1 MIVDEI
7 WDFRECYC
15 FGKELFG
22 LQKNAAGKNGRTKP
36 KHSILL
42 LLVLL
47 AFVGIIAVS
56 CIMNYAQASNNNKQA
71 TKLQSEVSALQKE
84 NEELKRFLED
94 ENHDEYYEK
103 IAREEYN
110 YAKPGERVFYDS
122 SLGNKN

>member
-1 MIVDEI
+1 MIFEKI
-7 WDFRECYC
+7 WAFLNVY
-15 FGKELFG
+15 GKGLLV
-22 LQKNAAGKNGRTKP
+22 LQKDATKRSGRVKP

-42 LLVLL
+42 LLLIL
-47 AFVGIIAVS
+47 AFVGVIAVS
-56 CIMNYAQASNNNKQA
+56 CIMNYVQARDNNRQA
-71 TKLQSEVSALQKE
+71 AALESEVS
-84 NEELKRFLED
+84 ELKNEDLQRFLED